1 LILNLRIKHNMTIE
15 EISNY
20 LMEEY
25 GIMVFKGDLI
35 DYLENL
41 IYSLESIKN
50 IADGISNLNEDFR
63 REIREIP
70 NLIENIKY

>member
-1 LILNLRIKHNMTIE
+1 MTIE

-20 LMEEY
+20 LIEEY
-25 GIMVFKGDLI
+25 KIMIFKGDLI

-50 IADGISNLNEDFR
+50 IAEGISNLDEAFNK
-63 REIREIP
+63 EINEIP
-70 NLIENIKY
+70 QLIESIKY